1 MRRHVSDLAWRP
13 IIQSGQIRNLSQSQ
27 LSSDIT
33 ICPWSLGGISVVFPP
48 HFRPVLLFVI
58 QCEHY
63 SDRWSLSSHIIDSL
77 DDGERSESFG
87 LLTRE
92 STLRSSKNS
101 LEVMVRAE
109 DQEMEECDSANN
121 EDSGFTSIK
130 VNY

>member
-1 MRRHVSDLAWRP
+1 M
-13 IIQSGQIRNLSQSQ
+13 IEY
-27 LSSDIT
+27 T
-33 ICPWSLGGISVVFPP
+33 IHPC
-48 HFRPVLLFVI
+48 
-58 QCEHY
+58 QCEHH

-77 DDGERSESFG
+77 EDRERSEGSG

-109 DQEMEECDSANN
+109 DQELEESDSANN

-130 VNY
+130 VNN